1 MFDNSK
7 LNYAQI
13 RQGGKIII
21 EGWCTRWEIPGNN
34 TFIKMVIDGT
44 EYLTSLSNVLLIEKG
59 ESEQK

>member
-21 EGWCTRWEIPGNN
+21 EGWCTDWEISGNN
-34 TFIKMVIDGT
+34 TSIKMIIDGT

-59 ESEQK
+59 ESKQK

>member
-21 EGWCTRWEIPGNN
+21 EGWCAHWEIPGKN

-59 ESEQK
+59 ESKQK

>member
-21 EGWCTRWEIPGNN
+21 EGWCTHWEIPDNN
-34 TFIKMVIDGT
+34 TFIKMIIDGT
-44 EYLTSLSNVLLIEKG
+44 EYLTSLSSTLLIEKG
-59 ESEQK
+59 ESKQK